1 MIPGARVDLTDG
13 RALLLYPTH
22 RQAWARLTR
31 LLSVGKA
38 RGGKGCCVLD
48 WSDVTAHADGLIAI
62 LVPDLPDANAVAH
75 LADLRAAFGVR
86 GHLALSLRRRPDD
99 AERLH
104 RLHAIARAAGVR
116 SVATGDVL
124 YHAPEARPLQDVMT
138 AIREKATIDELG
150 FGRERF
156 MDRALKSPEEME
168 RRFAAFPDAI
178 QASADIAAECRFDLG
193 EIQYQSPYEE
203 VMAGRS
209 AQEALDRKSSV

>member
-1 MIPGARVDLTDG
+1 MRIS
-13 RALLLYPTH
+13 
-22 RQAWARLTR
+22 AW
-31 LLSVGKA
+31 S
-38 RGGKGCCVLD
+38 
-48 WSDVTAHADGLIAI
+48 SDVCSS
-62 LVPDLPDANAVAH
+62 DL
-75 LADLRAAFGVR
+75 
-86 GHLALSLRRRPDD
+86 LALSLRRRPDD

-168 RRFAAFPDAI
+168 RRFAARSEERRVGKECVSTCRSRC
-178 QASADIAAECRFDLG
+178 SA
-193 EIQYQSPYEE
+193 YH
-203 VMAGRS
+203 
-209 AQEALDRKSSV
+209 

>member
-1 MIPGARVDLTDG
+1 MRIS
-13 RALLLYPTH
+13 
-22 RQAWARLTR
+22 AW
-31 LLSVGKA
+31 S
-38 RGGKGCCVLD
+38 
-48 WSDVTAHADGLIAI
+48 SDVCSS
-62 LVPDLPDANAVAH
+62 DL
-75 LADLRAAFGVR
+75 
-86 GHLALSLRRRPDD
+86 LALSLRRRPDD

-168 RRFAAFPDAI
+168 RRFAAFPDAKI
-178 QASADIAAECRFDLG
+178 GRAACR
-193 EIQYQSPYEE
+193 ERVCQY
-203 VMAGRS
+203 G
-209 AQEALDRKSSV
+209 

>member
-1 MIPGARVDLTDG
+1 MTHLSILFFFFSSRRRHT
-13 RALLLYPTH
+13 RCAL
-22 RQAWARLTR
+22 
-31 LLSVGKA
+31 
-38 RGGKGCCVLD
+38 
-48 WSDVTAHADGLIAI
+48 VTGVQTCA
-62 LVPDLPDANAVAH
+62 LPIS
-75 LADLRAAFGVR
+75 
-86 GHLALSLRRRPDD
+86 LSLRRRPDD

-178 QASADIAAECRFDLG
+178 QASRTEEPPSEL
-193 EIQYQSPYEE
+193 QSL
-203 VMAGRS
+203 MRI
-209 AQEALDRKSSV
+209 SSDVFCLKKKN